1 MEPARPAQAHTEV
14 FAKNLIEPAPPKKID
29 QKLGSANSTQSIFLN
44 FGWSQF
50 NPNGFSRNACWAGS
64 TGCFSSILSGLSR
77 LKSEYFSKIRF
88 EPAQSDHLP
97 ATIIIEPAQS
107 KLCSTIRIEPAQW
120 KKNSKKRKEKDKGGK
135 IGKNMSFGR
144 KRVLCGK
151 IRIDFG

>member
-64 TGCFSSILSGLSR
+64 TRYFFRLICGLSW

-107 KLCSTIRIEPAQW
+107 KLCSTIRIEPAQCEKRNERKKENREKHVFWEEKGIVW
-120 KKNSKKRKEKDKGGK
+120 KNPY
-135 IGKNMSFGR
+135 
-144 KRVLCGK
+144 
-151 IRIDFG
+151 